1 MGAKKLNYSVC
12 IDAVFRESK
21 LSFVE
26 AMSVIHRLGY
36 KAYEFWSWKDKDIK
50 RIKEVQKETGLKTA
64 AFCTEFI
71 NPGDPEKQQEFLEGL
86 KRSMETAHVL
96 DCGRL
101 IVQAGWEYETAA
113 KGITRDQHR
122 CTFIDTMQKAGDLA
136 AEQKI
141 ELVIEPLNLLV
152 DHPGY
157 HLPTSREAFDIL
169 EKIDSDNVKILFDIY
184 HQQITEGNLYSNI
197 FDHLNQIGHFHA
209 AAVPGRG
216 PITGGEINYT
226 YLLQELADN
235 GYDGYVGLEYMTA
248 FSAEE
253 SLKKVMENILV

>member
-86 KRSMETAHVL
+86 KRSMETAKYVREENHSL
-96 DCGRL
+96 TAPILTPFTKYFCRKGYSAMKGR
-101 IVQAGWEYETAA
+101 IAHTIAA
-113 KGITRDQHR
+113 
-122 CTFIDTMQKAGDLA
+122 
-136 AEQKI
+136 
-141 ELVIEPLNLLV
+141 
-152 DHPGY
+152 
-157 HLPTSREAFDIL
+157 
-169 EKIDSDNVKILFDIY
+169 
-184 HQQITEGNLYSNI
+184 
-197 FDHLNQIGHFHA
+197 
-209 AAVPGRG
+209 
-216 PITGGEINYT
+216 
-226 YLLQELADN
+226 
-235 GYDGYVGLEYMTA
+235 
-248 FSAEE
+248 
-253 SLKKVMENILV
+253 

>member
-86 KRSMETAHVL
+86 KRSMETAHLTVE
-96 DCGRL
+96 D
-101 IVQAGWEYETAA
+101 
-113 KGITRDQHR
+113 
-122 CTFIDTMQKAGDLA
+122 
-136 AEQKI
+136 
-141 ELVIEPLNLLV
+141 
-152 DHPGY
+152 
-157 HLPTSREAFDIL
+157 
-169 EKIDSDNVKILFDIY
+169 
-184 HQQITEGNLYSNI
+184 
-197 FDHLNQIGHFHA
+197 
-209 AAVPGRG
+209 
-216 PITGGEINYT
+216 
-226 YLLQELADN
+226 
-235 GYDGYVGLEYMTA
+235 
-248 FSAEE
+248 
-253 SLKKVMENILV
+253 

>member
-113 KGITRDQHR
+113 KG
-122 CTFIDTMQKAGDLA
+122 
-136 AEQKI
+136 KI
-141 ELVIEPLNLLV
+141 
-152 DHPGY
+152 
-157 HLPTSREAFDIL
+157 
-169 EKIDSDNVKILFDIY
+169 
-184 HQQITEGNLYSNI
+184 
-197 FDHLNQIGHFHA
+197 
-209 AAVPGRG
+209 GR
-216 PITGGEINYT
+216 
-226 YLLQELADN
+226 AH
-235 GYDGYVGLEYMTA
+235 V
-248 FSAEE
+248 
-253 SLKKVMENILV
+253 